1 MSKHIFISK
10 DLKPWVKNDVE
21 AMNLAYNECWRQKD
35 KLERQLDEAKDFAND
50 KVRLCL
56 HLTEQNNK
64 LEKENANLKKLIYK
78 CKSLMHA
85 RSSFE
90 AYEIWEEVEE
100 QLKEQGE

>member
-1 MSKHIFISK
+1 MNKFETWFKSSGWPEKHKIACQDAWECCTGSEEHIH
-10 DLKPWVKNDVE
+10 DLEMK
-21 AMNLAYNECWRQKD
+21 Y
-35 KLERQLDEAKDFAND
+35 
-50 KVRLCL
+50 VR
-56 HLTEQNNK
+56 

>member
-1 MSKHIFISK
+1 MSEMRKLAIEYKKRI
-10 DLKPWVKNDVE
+10 ND
-21 AMNLAYNECWRQKD
+21 
-35 KLERQLDEAKDFAND
+35 
-50 KVRLCL
+50 
-56 HLTEQNNK
+56 
-64 LEKENANLKKLIYK
+64 LEKENAELKKLIYK